1 MGDRPASHTSDA
13 FGAMLC
19 AVESGRPSGT
29 VTFLFTD
36 VENSTEWWDQHPGP
50 MRVALERHDGI
61 LERAVTAHGGFVF
74 SRGGDGV
81 AVAFQRAGDAV
92 AAAIEEQRALVGEGW
107 PPGVDLRVRMGLHTG
122 EADERDG
129 DDFGP
134 PLNRAARLMGAA
146 HGGQILMSAT
156 EDRTAPRSPA
166 STRGA
171 SCPH

>member
-29 VTFLFTD
+29 
-36 VENSTEWWDQHPGP
+36 
-50 MRVALERHDGI
+50 
-61 LERAVTAHGGFVF
+61 VTAHGGFVF